1 VARPAWNKSHW
12 RAEWIRLFPTR
23 PPDVTPEK
31 EQSTIRGL
39 VEIARVDHWFKN
51 VFVLPGVVV
60 ALGFAPLSAN
70 RSAIEGFLI
79 RLGLG
84 LVAVCLVASS
94 NYALNEVLDASS
106 DRHHPEKSQRAVPS
120 GRVNVRLAYVEW
132 AVLAAT
138 GIAIGAFLSFGLA
151 AALAALWAMGC
162 VYNVSPIRSKDLPYI
177 DVLSE
182 SLNNPLRMLVGWYI
196 VNPGGLA
203 PVSLL
208 VSYWMVG
215 CYFMAIKRF
224 AEFRHIGDRG
234 RATAYRRSFARITE
248 QHLLIS
254 IVFYASAAMLFFG
267 AFAMRYR
274 IELIVSFPLIALV
287 MAIYLAVGF
296 RPDSAAQRPE
306 GLYREPVL
314 MAAVVAC
321 TVLVVILLFVDLPV
335 VSRVFVPTLAK
346 SPDAAV
352 RPALP
357 GGALP

>member
-1 VARPAWNKSHW
+1 MTEPVRGH
-12 RAEWIRLFPTR
+12 
-23 PPDVTPEK
+23 
-31 EQSTIRGL
+31 STIRGL
-39 VEIARVDHWFKN
+39 IEIARVDHWFKN

-60 ALGFAPLSAN
+60 ALGFAPL
-70 RSAIEGFLI
+70 RTDGGTIEVFLI
-79 RLGLG
+79 RLVLG

-94 NYALNEVLDASS
+94 NYVLNEILDAPF

-120 GRVNVRLAYVEW
+120 GRVSVRLAYLEW
-132 AVLAAT
+132 LLLAAI
-138 GIAIGAFLSFGLA
+138 GIGAGASLSFGLA
-151 AALAALWAMGC
+151 AALAALWVMGC
-162 VYNVSPIRSKDLPYI
+162 VYNIPPIRSKDIPYV

-182 SLNNPLRMLVGWYI
+182 AVNNPLRMLVGWYI

-224 AEFRHIGDRG
+224 AEYRHLGDRS
-234 RATAYRRSFARITE
+234 RAIAYRRSFAGVTE
-248 QHLLIS
+248 ERLLIS

-306 GLYREPVL
+306 GLYREPLL

-321 TVLVVILLFVDLPV
+321 TALVAVLLFVDLPS
-335 VSRVFVPTLAK
+335 VSRVFVPTLPRA
-346 SPDAAV
+346 PNAAV
-352 RPALP
+352 RPAISHNVLP
-357 GGALP
+357 

>member
-1 VARPAWNKSHW
+1 MTPDKS
-12 RAEWIRLFPTR
+12 
-23 PPDVTPEK
+23 
-31 EQSTIRGL
+31 QSTIHGL
-39 VEIARVDHWFKN
+39 VEIARIDHWFKN

-60 ALGFAPLSAN
+60 ALGFAPLRTNTSAV
-70 RSAIEGFLI
+70 EVFLV
-79 RLGLG
+79 RLVLGL
-84 LVAVCLVASS
+84 LAVCLVASS
-94 NYALNEVLDASS
+94 NYVLNEILDAPY

-120 GRVNVRLAYVEW
+120 GRVNVRLAYIEW
-132 AVLAAT
+132 AILAAV
-138 GIAIGAFLSFGLA
+138 GIGIGASLSFGLG

-162 VYNVSPIRSKDLPYI
+162 VYNVPPIRSKDVPYI

-182 SLNNPLRMLVGWYI
+182 SVNNPLRMLVGWYI
-196 VNPGGLA
+196 VSPGGLA
-203 PVSLL
+203 PASLL

-224 AEFRHIGDRG
+224 AELRHIGGRS
-234 RATAYRRSFARITE
+234 RATAYRRSFARVTE
-248 QHLLIS
+248 QSMLIS

-314 MAAVVAC
+314 MLAVVAC
-321 TVLVVILLFVDLPV
+321 TVLVVTLLFVDLPAV
-335 VSRVFVPTLAK
+335 NRIFVPTIPKA
-346 SPDAAV
+346 PNAAV
-352 RPALP
+352 RPAISARELP
-357 GGALP
+357 

>member
-1 VARPAWNKSHW
+1 MMPDKS
-12 RAEWIRLFPTR
+12 
-23 PPDVTPEK
+23 
-31 EQSTIRGL
+31 QSTIRGL

-60 ALGFAPLSAN
+60 ALGFAPLSPNA
-70 RSAIEGFLI
+70 SGLGHFLF
-79 RLGLG
+79 RLVLGL
-84 LVAVCLVASS
+84 LAVCLVASS
-94 NYALNEVLDASS
+94 NYVLNEILDAPF
-106 DRHHPEKSQRAVPS
+106 DRHHPEKSERAVPS
-120 GRVNVRLAYVEW
+120 GRVNVRLAYLEW
-132 AVLAAT
+132 VVLAAV
-138 GIAIGAFLSFGLA
+138 GIGIGASLSFGLG

-162 VYNVSPIRSKDLPYI
+162 IYNVPPIRSKDVPYL

-182 SLNNPLRMLVGWYI
+182 AVNNPLRMIVGWYI
-196 VNPGGLA
+196 VSPGGLA

-208 VSYWMVG
+208 VNYWMVG

-224 AEFRHIGDRG
+224 AEFRHIGDRA
-234 RATAYRRSFARITE
+234 RAIAYRRSFAGVTE
-248 QHLLIS
+248 ESLLIS

-321 TVLVVILLFVDLPV
+321 TVLVAILLFVDLPS
-335 VSRVFVPTLAK
+335 VSRVFVPTLPKAPNA
-346 SPDAAV
+346 SV
-352 RPALP
+352 RPAMSRN
-357 GGALP
+357 

>member
-1 VARPAWNKSHW
+1 MT
-12 RAEWIRLFPTR
+12 EPTR
-23 PPDVTPEK
+23 GH
-31 EQSTIRGL
+31 STIRGL

-60 ALGFAPLSAN
+60 ALGFAPLRAD
-70 RSAIEGFLI
+70 AATIQVFLI
-79 RLGLG
+79 RLVLG

-94 NYALNEVLDASS
+94 NYVINEILDAPF
-106 DRHHPEKSQRAVPS
+106 DRHHPEKSLRAVPS
-120 GRVNVRLAYVEW
+120 GRVSVPLAYVEW
-132 AVLAAT
+132 LLLAAI
-138 GIAIGAFLSFGLA
+138 GIAIGAFLSVGLGV
-151 AALAALWAMGC
+151 ALAALWIMGC
-162 VYNVSPIRSKDLPYI
+162 VYNIPPIRSKDIPYA
-177 DVLSE
+177 DVISE
-182 SLNNPLRMLVGWYI
+182 AVNNPLRMLVGWYI

-224 AEFRHIGDRG
+224 AEYRHLGDRS
-234 RATAYRRSFARITE
+234 RAIAYRRSFAGVTE
-248 QHLLIS
+248 ERLLIS

-274 IELIVSFPLIALV
+274 IELIVSFPLIAFV

-306 GLYREPVL
+306 GLYREPLL

-321 TVLVVILLFVDLPV
+321 TVLVAVLLFVDLPG
-335 VSRVFVPTLAK
+335 VSRVFVPTLPRARN
-346 SPDAAV
+346 AAV
-352 RPALP
+352 RPAGSHNVLP
-357 GGALP
+357 

>member
-1 VARPAWNKSHW
+1 M
-12 RAEWIRLFPTR
+12 TR
-23 PPDVTPEK
+23 DKP
-31 EQSTIRGL
+31 QSTVRGL

-60 ALGFAPLSAN
+60 ALGFAPLGANASAV
-70 RSAIEGFLI
+70 EVFLI
-79 RLGLG
+79 RLVLG
-84 LVAVCLVASS
+84 LLAVCLVASS
-94 NYALNEVLDASS
+94 NYVLNEILDAPS

-120 GRVNVRLAYVEW
+120 GRVDIRFAYLEW
-132 AVLAAT
+132 AVLALG
-138 GIAIGAFLSFGLA
+138 GIAIGAFLSVGLG
-151 AALAALWAMGC
+151 AALAVLWAMGC
-162 VYNVSPIRSKDLPYI
+162 VYNVPPIRSKDVPYI

-182 SLNNPLRMLVGWYI
+182 SVNNPLRMLVGWYI

-287 MAIYLAVGF
+287 MAIYLGVGF

-306 GLYREPVL
+306 VLYREPAL

-321 TVLVVILLFVDLPV
+321 TALMATLLFVDLP
-335 VSRVFVPTLAK
+335 RVNRMFVPTMPKA
-346 SPDAAV
+346 PNAAV
-352 RPALP
+352 RPAIPRNVLP
-357 GGALP
+357 

>member
-1 VARPAWNKSHW
+1 M
-12 RAEWIRLFPTR
+12 
-23 PPDVTPEK
+23 TPEK
-31 EQSTIRGL
+31 SQSTIRGL

-60 ALGFAPLSAN
+60 ALGFAPLSTNPAVV
-70 RSAIEGFLI
+70 EVFLV
-79 RLGLG
+79 RLVLGL
-84 LVAVCLVASS
+84 LAVCLVASS
-94 NYALNEVLDASS
+94 NYVLNEILDAPY
-106 DRHHPEKSQRAVPS
+106 DLHHPEKSQRAVPS

-132 AVLAAT
+132 LVLAAV
-138 GIAIGAFLSFGLA
+138 GIGIGALLSFGLG

-162 VYNVSPIRSKDLPYI
+162 VYNVPPIRSKDVPYI

-182 SLNNPLRMLVGWYI
+182 SVNNPLRMLVGWYI
-196 VNPGGLA
+196 VSPGGLA

-224 AEFRHIGDRG
+224 AELRHIGDRS
-234 RATAYRRSFARITE
+234 RATAYRRSFGKVTE
-248 QHLLIS
+248 QSMLIS

-306 GLYREPVL
+306 GLYRESVL
-314 MAAVVAC
+314 MLAVVAC
-321 TVLVVILLFVDLPV
+321 TILVVTLLFVDLPTV
-335 VSRVFVPTLAK
+335 DRIFVPTLPSA
-346 SPDAAV
+346 SNAAV
-352 RPALP
+352 RPAIP
-357 GGALP
+357 PRALP

>member
-1 VARPAWNKSHW
+1 MTPDKS
-12 RAEWIRLFPTR
+12 P
-23 PPDVTPEK
+23 
-31 EQSTIRGL
+31 STIRGL

-60 ALGFAPLSAN
+60 ALGFAPLSTNPAVV
-70 RSAIEGFLI
+70 EVFLV
-79 RLGLG
+79 RLVLGL
-84 LVAVCLVASS
+84 LAVCLVASS
-94 NYALNEVLDASS
+94 NYVLNEILDAPY
-106 DRHHPEKSQRAVPS
+106 DLHHPEKSQRAVPS

-132 AVLAAT
+132 LVLVAV
-138 GIAIGAFLSFGLA
+138 GIGIGAFLSFGLG

-162 VYNVSPIRSKDLPYI
+162 VYNVPPIRSKDVPYI

-182 SLNNPLRMLVGWYI
+182 SVNNPLRMLVGWYI
-196 VNPGGLA
+196 VSPGGLA

-224 AEFRHIGDRG
+224 AELRHIGDRS
-234 RATAYRRSFARITE
+234 RATAYRRSFGKVTE
-248 QHLLIS
+248 QSMLIS

-314 MAAVVAC
+314 MLAVVAC
-321 TVLVVILLFVDLPV
+321 TILVVTLLFVDLPTV
-335 VSRVFVPTLAK
+335 DRIFVPTVPSA
-346 SPDAAV
+346 SNAAV
-352 RPALP
+352 RPAILP
-357 GGALP
+357 RALP

>member
-1 VARPAWNKSHW
+1 
-12 RAEWIRLFPTR
+12 
-23 PPDVTPEK
+23 VTPGK
-31 EQSTIRGL
+31 LQSTLRGL

-70 RSAIEGFLI
+70 AAAVEAFLV
-79 RLGLG
+79 RLVLGL
-84 LVAVCLVASS
+84 LAVCLVASS
-94 NYALNEVLDASS
+94 NYVLNEILDAPS
-106 DRHHPEKSQRAVPS
+106 DQHHPEKSQRAVPS
-120 GRVNVRLAYVEW
+120 GRVDIRLAYVEW
-132 AVLAAT
+132 AVLAAI
-138 GIAIGAFLSFGLA
+138 GIGIGAFLSFGLGV
-151 AALAALWAMGC
+151 ALAALWAMGC
-162 VYNVSPIRSKDLPYI
+162 VYNVPPIRSKDVPYI

-182 SLNNPLRMLVGWYI
+182 SVNNPIRMLAGWYI

-234 RATAYRRSFARITE
+234 RATAYRRSFARVTE
-248 QHLLIS
+248 QQLLIS

-306 GLYREPVL
+306 VLYREPAL

-321 TVLVVILLFVDLPV
+321 TVLMVTLLFVDLPTV
-335 VSRVFVPTLAK
+335 DRIFVPTMPKAPNA
-346 SPDAAV
+346 SV
-352 RPALP
+352 RPAISRGVLP
-357 GGALP
+357 

>member
-1 VARPAWNKSHW
+1 MLDNP
-12 RAEWIRLFPTR
+12 
-23 PPDVTPEK
+23 
-31 EQSTIRGL
+31 QSTVRGL

-51 VFVLPGVVV
+51 VFVLPGMVV
-60 ALGFAPLSAN
+60 ALGFAPLGANASAVQ
-70 RSAIEGFLI
+70 AFLI
-79 RLGLG
+79 RLVLG
-84 LVAVCLVASS
+84 LLAVCLVASS
-94 NYALNEVLDASS
+94 NYVLNEILDAPF
-106 DRHHPEKSQRAVPS
+106 DAHHPEKSQRAIPS
-120 GRVNVRLAYVEW
+120 GRVNIRLAYVEW
-132 AVLAAT
+132 AALAAV
-138 GIAIGAFLSFGLA
+138 GIGIGALMSFGLG

-162 VYNVSPIRSKDLPYI
+162 VYNVPPIRSKDVPYI

-182 SLNNPLRMLVGWYI
+182 SVNNPLRMLVGWYI

-224 AEFRHIGDRG
+224 AELRHIGDRS
-234 RATAYRRSFARITE
+234 RATAYRQSFAAVTE
-248 QHLLIS
+248 QSMLIS

-314 MAAVVAC
+314 MIAVVVC
-321 TVLVVILLFVDLPV
+321 TALVVTLLFVDLPMV
-335 VSRVFVPTLAK
+335 NRIFVPTVPRA
-346 SPDAAV
+346 PNAAV

-357 GGALP
+357 ARGLP

>member
-1 VARPAWNKSHW
+1 MPRSH
-12 RAEWIRLFPTR
+12 
-23 PPDVTPEK
+23 
-31 EQSTIRGL
+31 STIRGL
-39 VEIARVDHWFKN
+39 FEIARVDHWFKN

-60 ALGFAPLSAN
+60 ALGFAPVSADA
-70 RSAIEGFLI
+70 SAVRTFLARFI
-79 RLGLG
+79 LG

-94 NYALNEVLDASS
+94 NYVLNEVMDAPF
-106 DRHHPEKSQRAVPS
+106 DRFHPEKSRRPVPS
-120 GRVNVRLAYVEW
+120 GKVNVRLAYLEW
-132 AVLAAT
+132 LVLGAV
-138 GIAIGAFLSFGLA
+138 GIGMGALLSFGLG

-162 VYNVSPIRSKDLPYI
+162 VYNIPPIRSKDIPYV
-177 DVLSE
+177 DVVSE
-182 SLNNPLRMLVGWYI
+182 AVNNPLRMLVGWYI
-196 VNPGGLA
+196 VSPGGLA

-208 VSYWMVG
+208 VSYWMGG

-224 AEFRHIGDRG
+224 AEYRHIGDRS
-234 RATAYRRSFARITE
+234 RAIAYRRSFAGITE

-321 TVLVVILLFVDLPV
+321 TVLVAILLFVDLPG
-335 VSRVFVPTLAK
+335 VSRIFVPTLPRAPNA
-346 SPDAAV
+346 SV
-352 RPALP
+352 RPISRGVLP
-357 GGALP
+357 

>member
-1 VARPAWNKSHW
+1 M
-12 RAEWIRLFPTR
+12 IRSL
-23 PPDVTPEK
+23 
-31 EQSTIRGL
+31 IA
-39 VEIARVDHWFKN
+39 IARVDHWFKN

-60 ALGFAPLSAN
+60 ALGFAPLGPNVSAL
-70 RSAIEGFLI
+70 EHFLV
-79 RLGLG
+79 RLVLGL
-84 LVAVCLVASS
+84 LAVSLVASS
-94 NYALNEVLDASS
+94 NYVLNEVIDAPF
-106 DRHHPEKSQRAVPS
+106 DQYHPEKSRRPVPS
-120 GRVNVRLAYVEW
+120 GLVDIRLAYFEW
-132 AVLAAT
+132 LLFAAA
-138 GIAIGAFLSFGLA
+138 GIDIGARLSLGLG
-151 AALAALWAMGC
+151 AALAALWLMGC
-162 VYNVSPIRSKDLPYI
+162 IYNVPPIRSKDIPYV

-182 SLNNPLRMLVGWYI
+182 AVNNPIRMLIGWYI

-224 AEFRHIGDRG
+224 AEFRHIGDRS
-234 RATAYRRSFARITE
+234 RAIAYRRSFAGVTE
-248 QHLLIS
+248 ESLLIS

-306 GLYREPVL
+306 GLYREPAL

-321 TVLVVILLFVDLPV
+321 TVLVGLLLFVDIPS
-335 VSRVFVPTLAK
+335 VSRVFVPTLPKAPNA
-346 SPDAAV
+346 SV
-352 RPALP
+352 RPAISNNSLP
-357 GGALP
+357 

>member
-1 VARPAWNKSHW
+1 MPHSH
-12 RAEWIRLFPTR
+12 
-23 PPDVTPEK
+23 
-31 EQSTIRGL
+31 STIRGL
-39 VEIARVDHWFKN
+39 FEIARVDHWFKN

-60 ALGFAPLSAN
+60 ALGFAPLSADA
-70 RSAIEGFLI
+70 SAVETFLL
-79 RLGLG
+79 RLVLG

-94 NYALNEVLDASS
+94 NYVLNEVMDAPF
-106 DRHHPEKSQRAVPS
+106 DRHHPEKSQRPVPS
-120 GRVNVRLAYVEW
+120 GRVNVRLAYLEW
-132 AVLAAT
+132 LVLAAI
-138 GIAIGAFLSFGLA
+138 GIGMGALLSRGLG
-151 AALAALWAMGC
+151 AALAALWVMGC
-162 VYNVSPIRSKDLPYI
+162 VYNIPPIRSKDIPYV

-182 SLNNPLRMLVGWYI
+182 AVNNPLRMLVGWYI
-196 VNPGGLA
+196 VSPGGLA

-224 AEFRHIGDRG
+224 AEYRHIGDRS
-234 RATAYRRSFARITE
+234 RAIAYRRSFAGITE

-306 GLYREPVL
+306 GLYREPAL
-314 MAAVVAC
+314 MAAVVSC
-321 TVLVVILLFVDLPV
+321 TILVAILLFVDLPS
-335 VSRVFVPTLAK
+335 VSRIFVPTLPRAPNA
-346 SPDAAV
+346 SV
-352 RPALP
+352 RPAITRSVLP
-357 GGALP
+357 

>member
-1 VARPAWNKSHW
+1 MTETERGH
-12 RAEWIRLFPTR
+12 
-23 PPDVTPEK
+23 
-31 EQSTIRGL
+31 STIRGL

-70 RSAIEGFLI
+70 ASSIKTFLI
-79 RLGLG
+79 RLVLG

-94 NYALNEVLDASS
+94 NYVLNEILDAPF
-106 DRHHPEKSQRAVPS
+106 DRHHPEKNQRAVPS
-120 GRVNVRLAYVEW
+120 GRVNVRLAYLEW
-132 AVLAAT
+132 AVLAAI
-138 GIAIGAFLSFGLA
+138 GIGIGAWMSFGLG
-151 AALAALWAMGC
+151 AALAVLWAMGC
-162 VYNVSPIRSKDLPYI
+162 IYNVPPIRSKDIPYV

-182 SLNNPLRMLVGWYI
+182 SVNNPLRMLVGWYI

-208 VSYWMVG
+208 VSYWMGG

-224 AEFRHIGDRG
+224 AEYRHIGDRS
-234 RATAYRRSFARITE
+234 RAIAYRRSFAGVTE
-248 QHLLIS
+248 QSVLIS

-321 TVLVVILLFVDLPV
+321 TILVAILLFVDLPS
-335 VSRVFVPTLAK
+335 VSRVFVPTLPKAPNA
-346 SPDAAV
+346 SV
-352 RPALP
+352 RPATSRNVLR
-357 GGALP
+357 

>member
-1 VARPAWNKSHW
+1 MLDKSRP
-12 RAEWIRLFPTR
+12 TM
-23 PPDVTPEK
+23 
-31 EQSTIRGL
+31 RGL

-60 ALGFAPLSAN
+60 ALGFAPLSSNA
-70 RSAIEGFLI
+70 SAVGHFLI
-79 RLGLG
+79 RLVLG
-84 LVAVCLVASS
+84 LLAVCLVASS
-94 NYALNEVLDASS
+94 NYVLNEILDAPF
-106 DRHHPEKSQRAVPS
+106 DRHHPEKNGRAVPS
-120 GRVNVRLAYVEW
+120 GKVNVRLAYLEW
-132 AVLAAT
+132 AAFA
-138 GIAIGAFLSFGLA
+138 AIGIGIGASLSFGLA

-162 VYNVSPIRSKDLPYI
+162 IYNVPPIRSKDVPYV

-182 SLNNPLRMLVGWYI
+182 AVNNPLRMLVGWYI
-196 VNPGGLA
+196 VSPGGLA

-224 AEFRHIGDRG
+224 AEFRHIGNRG
-234 RATAYRRSFARITE
+234 RAIAYRRSFARVTE
-248 QHLLIS
+248 ESLLIS

-314 MAAVVAC
+314 MAALVAC
-321 TVLVVILLFVDLPV
+321 TALVAILLFVDLPG
-335 VSRVFVPTLAK
+335 VSNVFVPTLPRAPNA
-346 SPDAAV
+346 SV
-352 RPALP
+352 RPAMS
-357 GGALP
+357 GNALP

>member
-1 VARPAWNKSHW
+1 VSESVRGH
-12 RAEWIRLFPTR
+12 
-23 PPDVTPEK
+23 
-31 EQSTIRGL
+31 STIRGL

-60 ALGFAPLSAN
+60 ALGFAPLSTDA
-70 RSAIEGFLI
+70 SVVEAFLI
-79 RLGLG
+79 RLVLG
-84 LVAVCLVASS
+84 ILAVCLVASS
-94 NYALNEVLDASS
+94 NYVLNEILDAPF

-120 GRVNVRLAYVEW
+120 GRVSVRLAYLEW
-132 AVLAAT
+132 LVLAAIGIGMGERLST
-138 GIAIGAFLSFGLA
+138 GLGLA
-151 AALAALWAMGC
+151 LAVLWIMGC
-162 VYNVSPIRSKDLPYI
+162 VYNIPPIRSKDVPYL

-182 SLNNPLRMLVGWYI
+182 AVNNPLRMLVGWYI

-224 AEFRHIGDRG
+224 AEYRHIGDRG
-234 RATAYRRSFARITE
+234 RAIAYRRSFAGITE
-248 QHLLIS
+248 ERLLIS

-274 IELIVSFPLIALV
+274 IELIVSFPLIAFV

-296 RPDSAAQRPE
+296 RPDSATQRPE

-321 TVLVVILLFVDLPV
+321 TVLMAILLFVDLPG
-335 VSRVFVPTLAK
+335 VSRVFVPTLPRAHN
-346 SPDAAV
+346 AAV
-352 RPALP
+352 RPAISHNVLP
-357 GGALP
+357 

>member
-1 VARPAWNKSHW
+1 MLDRP
-12 RAEWIRLFPTR
+12 
-23 PPDVTPEK
+23 
-31 EQSTIRGL
+31 QSTLRGL
-39 VEIARVDHWFKN
+39 VEIARIDHWFKN

-60 ALGFAPLSAN
+60 ALGFAPLAPNPSAV
-70 RSAIEGFLI
+70 EVFLV
-79 RLGLG
+79 RLVLGL
-84 LVAVCLVASS
+84 LAVCLVASS
-94 NYALNEVLDASS
+94 NYVLNEILDAPY

-120 GRVNVRLAYVEW
+120 GRVNVRLAYIEW
-132 AVLAAT
+132 AALAAV
-138 GIAIGAFLSFGLA
+138 GIGIGAFLSFGLA
-151 AALAALWAMGC
+151 ASLTALWAMGC
-162 VYNVSPIRSKDLPYI
+162 VYNVPPIRSKDVPYI

-182 SLNNPLRMLVGWYI
+182 SVNNPLRMLVGWYI

-224 AEFRHIGDRG
+224 AELRHIGDRS
-234 RATAYRRSFARITE
+234 RATAYRRSFATVTE
-248 QHLLIS
+248 QSMLIS

-296 RPDSAAQRPE
+296 RPDSAEQRPE

-314 MAAVVAC
+314 MIAVVVC
-321 TVLVVILLFVDLPV
+321 TALVVTLLFVDLPMV
-335 VSRVFVPTLAK
+335 NRIFVPTVPRVP
-346 SPDAAV
+346 SAAV

-357 GGALP
+357 ARALP